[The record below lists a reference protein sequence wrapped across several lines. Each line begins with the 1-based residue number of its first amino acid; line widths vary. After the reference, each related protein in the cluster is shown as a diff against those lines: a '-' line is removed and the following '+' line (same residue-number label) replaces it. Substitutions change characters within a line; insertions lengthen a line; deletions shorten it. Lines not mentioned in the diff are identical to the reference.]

1 MAETFPNSQFI
12 GYDFHEASIMHAQQR
27 TNGLANV
34 RFATAR
40 AEDYEDADFETL
52 GMSGWGKDNR
62 FSHCFR

>member
-52 GMSGWGKDNR
+52 GMSG
-62 FSHCFR
+62 